1 MTEENRSLGPPA
13 VALTQDLWVALGH
26 DVLEFPDAV
35 NQSDLATVW
44 ARLIYEARTLNALF
58 GPPEWQEAR

>member
-1 MTEENRSLGPPA
+1 MTVDKRWLGPPA
-13 VALTQDLWVALGH
+13 AALTQDLWVTIGH
-26 DVLEFPDAV
+26 DVLDLPDAV

-58 GPPEWQEAR
+58 GPPEWEGAR